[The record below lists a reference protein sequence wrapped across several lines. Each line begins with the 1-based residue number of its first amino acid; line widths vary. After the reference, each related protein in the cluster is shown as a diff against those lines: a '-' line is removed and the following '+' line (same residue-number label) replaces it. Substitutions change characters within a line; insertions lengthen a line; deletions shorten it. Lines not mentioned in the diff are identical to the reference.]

1 MTYQNIS
8 DMVASIGLPYAYY
21 QFPDG
26 TQQAPPFIAFYYENS
41 DDVYADNSNY
51 QRITE
56 LFIEF
61 YSDNKDF
68 FYETLIEDTLT
79 ASGLTYTKFEQ
90 FLDSEKLH
98 ETVYQMEV
106 LITAD

>member
-1 MTYQNIS
+1 MTYQGIS

-21 QFPDG
+21 QFPDD
-26 TQQAPPFIAFYYENS
+26 TQQAPPFIAFYFENS

-98 ETVYQMEV
+98 ESVYQMEV